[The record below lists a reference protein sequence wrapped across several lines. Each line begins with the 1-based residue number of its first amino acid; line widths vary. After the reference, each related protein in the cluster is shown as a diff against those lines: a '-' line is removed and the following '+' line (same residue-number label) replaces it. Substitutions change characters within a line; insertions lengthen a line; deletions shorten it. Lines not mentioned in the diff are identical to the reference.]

1 MRKSIEDTSLFWD
14 DEQDS
19 LNKVSTLEWI
29 EPVLEQAEDN
39 SFDEKVLQ
47 ENKRTTYI
55 EEKQKEDESHTPI
68 EPVEEEI
75 GFMTNEYENW
85 EGRIVDVEDEFIR
98 ARVINTQQYFSPRM
112 MQISKSVFVSKG
124 VIQPLGIGDMF
135 ELTYKTIQSEIRAKN
150 NKISQRVQNVK
161 SLRMIEP
168 VRLSRSEIEYLAAK
182 ELEALSYL
190 FE

>member
-1 MRKSIEDTSLFWD
+1 MSKNFEDSSLFWD

-29 EPVLEQAEDN
+29 EPILKQTEKDPLN
-39 SFDEKVLQ
+39 EKVLQ
-47 ENKRTTYI
+47 ENKKTTYI
-55 EEKQKEDESHTPI
+55 EEKRKEGESHTPI
-68 EPVEEEI
+68 EPIEEEI

-85 EGRIVDVEDEFIR
+85 EGRIVDVEEEFIR
-98 ARVINTQQYFSPRM
+98 ARVINTQRHFSPRM

-124 VIQPLGIGDMF
+124 VVQPLSIGDMF